1 MNRARLLAPEI
12 ELAAHHE
19 FEVAARLDGAEVV
32 RGGHD
37 VLRENVDPLKVLLPF
52 GFDLSRARGRWCE
65 QRAKELGVGDKH

>member
-37 VLRENVDPLKVLLPF
+37 VLREDVDPFEVLPPLW
-52 GFDLSRARGRWCE
+52 LHLR
-65 QRAKELGVGDKH
+65 